1 MVGAPTLPNEENC
14 VFVACLLLVAPK
26 LPKVVV
32 VDGVDDDG
40 QPPSDVPNPNWGL
53 LKIGWIN

>member
-1 MVGAPTLPNEENC
+1 VVGAPTLPNEENC

-40 QPPSDVPNPNWGL
+40 QPPSDVPNPN
-53 LKIGWIN
+53 